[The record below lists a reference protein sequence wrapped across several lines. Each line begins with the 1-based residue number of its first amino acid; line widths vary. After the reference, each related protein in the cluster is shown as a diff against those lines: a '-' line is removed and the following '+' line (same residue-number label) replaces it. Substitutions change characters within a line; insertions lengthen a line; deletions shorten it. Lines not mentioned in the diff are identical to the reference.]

1 MSESTIPVRETY
13 SGKHVLLTGGSG
25 FLGKVWL
32 AMALEMLPAIGRI
45 YVLLRPG
52 ARQSARSRF
61 QSLLN
66 SSPVFERLHTLHGA
80 DLSRYLAE
88 RVRVVEGDLSKPDIG
103 IAPAVAARLQHDLDL
118 VVNCAGQVDF
128 APDLRRALSANV
140 DAAVHLAAFVKQ
152 CAKASLLHVST
163 CYVAGTRQGF
173 IEERTYLHETPLG
186 ELFDGEAERADA
198 RRAVE
203 RVFADQQSAEVREL
217 LERDLKALAGRR
229 PGVREDE
236 RFTRAYCRRWMRERL
251 LKDMVQEGKRRAR
264 RLGWQNTYTYSKAMA
279 ESLLAGNGQTLRYT
293 LFRPS
298 IIESSL
304 DFPFPGWNQG
314 FNASAPLAY
323 LLGTWF
329 HQLPARNDVP
339 FDVVPVD
346 MVCRA
351 LTLVGA
357 ALMLN
362 RHAPVYHVGTSDRNR
377 FTLGRAC
384 ELTDLGHRRHLR
396 GRGKNAIERV
406 LLSRWDVKVVDPE
419 HLLSV
424 KNIRRAVREINEL
437 LEDCPDIIR
446 KRSRRA
452 MNSLQRTHKR
462 LGEIEDL
469 LEMFQPFI
477 HDNFQVF
484 TCQQLLRHVPAE
496 PEFRFAP
503 EQIDWRRYWIEVH
516 MPGLRRW
523 VFPKFEGRQREV
535 YRPEHPV
542 SLPDGEAE
550 AEAAAPM
557 VTDQARVQGGGW

>member
-13 SGKHVLLTGGSG
+13 CGRHVLLTGGSG

-32 AMALEMLPAIGRI
+32 AMALEMLPEMGRL

-61 QSLLN
+61 EGMCN

-80 DLSRYLAE
+80 DLSRFLAE

-103 IAPAVAARLQHDLDL
+103 LGPALAARLYRELDL

-140 DAAVHLAAFVKQ
+140 DAAFFLAAFVKR
-152 CAKASLLHVST
+152 CARASLLHVST

-173 IEERTYLHETPLG
+173 IEEREHPHETPLG
-186 ELFDGEAERADA
+186 AAFDGEQEREDA

-203 RVFADQQSAEVREL
+203 RVFVEQQSEEVRERL
-217 LERDLKALAGRR
+217 QRDLEELNRKRNGGPPDPRFVKA
-229 PGVREDE
+229 
-236 RFTRAYCRRWMRERL
+236 YSRRWMRERL
-251 LKDMVQEGKRRAR
+251 LKEMVQAGKQRAR

-279 ESLLAGNGQTLRYT
+279 ESLLAGNGRNLRYT

-304 DFPFPGWNQG
+304 SFPFPGWNQG

-323 LLGTWF
+323 LLGSWF
-329 HQLPARNDVP
+329 HGLPARNDVP

-351 LTLVGA
+351 LTVVGA

-362 RHAPVYHVGTSDRNR
+362 RHAPVYHVGTSDLNR

-396 GRGKNAIERV
+396 ARGKSVVERV
-406 LLSRWDVKVVDPE
+406 LLSRWDTKVVDPDGP
-419 HLLSV
+419 LCVSNL
-424 KNIRRAVREINEL
+424 RRAVSEVGEL
-437 LEDCPDIIR
+437 LEECPEIIR

-452 MNSLQRTHKR
+452 MSRLQRTGKR
-462 LGEIEDL
+462 LGEVEDL

-484 TCQQLLRHVPAE
+484 FCRNLFEHPPLE

-523 VFPKFEGRQREV
+523 IFPRFEGRQREIF
-535 YRPEHPV
+535 RPEHPV
-542 SLPDGEAE
+542 SLPEAE
-550 AEAAAPM
+550 LEEAAE
-557 VTDQARVQGGGW
+557 DSGYGEQARAQGGW